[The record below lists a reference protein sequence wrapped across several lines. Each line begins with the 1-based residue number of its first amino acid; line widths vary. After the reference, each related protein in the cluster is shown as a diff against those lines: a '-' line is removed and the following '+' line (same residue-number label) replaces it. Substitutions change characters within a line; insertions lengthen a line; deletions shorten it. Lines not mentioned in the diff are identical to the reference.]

1 MPSTDTDTPYHM
13 TDIHYQ
19 DHMMQI
25 LMSGSVVTSFTFHN
39 TLQTYVAPPFVL
51 FTYHKAKL
59 LTNSE
64 SQLCTSA
71 SSLTSPIQRALDFS
85 TSKGSVSHVTA

>member
-1 MPSTDTDTPYHM
+1 MPSTPYHM

-39 TLQTYVAPPFVL
+39 TLQTYVAPAFVL
-51 FTYHKAKL
+51 FTNFPKF

-71 SSLTSPIQRALDFS
+71 SSLTSPIQRAVDFS